1 MALEISI
8 TIASVIAVTYGER
21 VPAYVDGIENFV
33 FVGDPTDLDEEAVLQ
48 CAYEMVLECT
58 DQLEEEEINE
68 ALYNNTTGKNK
79 CVEFKDGNVSVHWE
93 TRL

>member
-1 MALEISI
+1 MSLEIPI
-8 TIASVIAVTYGER
+8 TIATVIAVTYGER
-21 VPAYVDGIENFV
+21 VPAYVDAIENFV
-33 FVGDPTDLDEEAVLQ
+33 FIGEGTQAEEEDVLQ
-48 CAYEMVLECT
+48 CAYEMVIECT
-58 DQLEEEEINE
+58 DQLEQEEIYE